1 LACRRASVR
10 VTQAARA
17 SCGCHHVLESLVT
30 DRPAVTVSRQR
41 RPRPPP
47 RQLASDAAAAASPA
61 EPDSTGSSPSHGHG
75 SHGRVTVPGRQL
87 ESSSDR
93 RRHVQNTSR
102 VMVDSAATM
111 IVAVDLRRPGRAEC
125 RPAAAASAL
134 RANSITRLETSLIL
148 LLNEFR
154 FLKRYCRHC
163 CKESL

>member
-61 EPDSTGSSPSHGHG
+61 EPDSLAVRRVMGTAVT
-75 SHGRVTVPGRQL
+75 VTVPGRQ
-87 ESSSDR
+87 SSSDR

-102 VMVDSAATM
+102 VMVDSAATI

-154 FLKRYCRHC
+154 FLRRYCRHC